1 MLNDASSGRSTSSW
15 PSIDR
20 VGRSLS
26 DLLGIIQHVGRYVV
40 VGDLRVNGKLQTRR
54 IPCANPAY
62 GFARLEA
69 EG

>member
-1 MLNDASSGRSTSSW
+1 MAFDH
-15 PSIDR
+15 

-26 DLLGIIQHVGRYVV
+26 DLIGINQHAGRYVV